1 LGTIIEKS
9 GRIDK
14 EKKRKNRKSFLRI
27 RFLVKK
33 KIPKEIRNQG
43 YQKAIRPF
51 IVYGSESWT
60 VTKNNKRNIAA
71 TEIKGIT
78 RRDRI
83 RDETELNL

>member
-1 LGTIIEKS
+1 
-9 GRIDK
+9 
-14 EKKRKNRKSFLRI
+14 
-27 RFLVKK
+27 VKK

>member
-27 RFLVKK
+27 RFLAKK

>member
-1 LGTIIEKS
+1 MY
-9 GRIDK
+9 
-14 EKKRKNRKSFLRI
+14 NFLRT

-60 VTKNNKRNIAA
+60 VTKNNKR
-71 TEIKGIT
+71 TSQLLK
-78 RRDRI
+78 
-83 RDETELNL
+83 